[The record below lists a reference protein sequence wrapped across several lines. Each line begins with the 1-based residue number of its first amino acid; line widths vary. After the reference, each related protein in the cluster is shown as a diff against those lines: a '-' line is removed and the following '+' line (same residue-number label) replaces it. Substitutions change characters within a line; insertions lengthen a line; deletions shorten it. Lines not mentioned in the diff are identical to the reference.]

1 MSHPIIDFESSRQ
14 KEKKRQLEREARNYI
29 LEKAKNEYEVRKVR
43 EEVARQRGEHTWML
57 SSVEANLDSSKKKK
71 KKKEKK
77 KKKKK
82 QKKSKK
88 SKKHDTSSSS
98 SSSEDEGAWVEKSTP
113 TASLTS
119 SVKQATEQELSAAQ
133 GKRDGWMEVQFTHGI
148 YSPVVLLKE
157 DQT

>member
-1 MSHPIIDFESSRQ
+1 MFYISSSRQ
-14 KEKKRQLEREARNYI
+14 KHIFSLQ
-29 LEKAKNEYEVRKVR
+29 
-43 EEVARQRGEHTWML
+43 
-57 SSVEANLDSSKKKK
+57 
-71 KKKEKK
+71 
-77 KKKKK
+77 
-82 QKKSKK
+82 
-88 SKKHDTSSSS
+88 S